1 MLGAM
6 STWLASILHDLRDSS
21 RSLRRAP
28 ALVAV
33 SVLSLGLG
41 IGANLTLYSGVV
53 NIFRHQ
59 PTMQRPAEIVG
70 VEFGNGRQV
79 SYPNYRDLR
88 DGGVF
93 ADVAGFR
100 VSAMNRRLD
109 DDLERVG
116 VIVVTANFFEALGIP
131 TALGRPFAAAEA
143 QAERSPRVV
152 VIDHTYWR
160 ARLAA
165 RPDVVGQTLV
175 LNGEPFTIVGVLP
188 PQHRSVTGFMSPSLY
203 VPVSALSVPTL
214 DDRGSPTL
222 TLLARLAPDQT
233 AASAAL
239 AVGRIGEVLERRFPE
254 INEGLA
260 RPATVFPAADI
271 QFRGTPPGFRLLPM
285 VLLVLFGLVL
295 LIGSINVA
303 GLLLARAAS
312 RRHELTVRLA
322 LGAGRAR
329 VVQATLVESLLLALL
344 GTAAGLGLMTVLSRY
359 DWLRM
364 GPAAQVFAP
373 DRQLL
378 VPVLGIVALTTL
390 LSGTAP
396 ALRSVRANLIEAL
409 RRGAPGATDRLRLR
423 NVYVAGQVALSLLL
437 LVIAALCWRSQGQIA
452 SLDPGF
458 DIDHVVVGR
467 FATDSG
473 RTAAAE
479 SAFIDQLVERLRGM
493 PGLASVAVAGVVPLG
508 GDALV
513 ASFHPAGRTD
523 IPGTRPTTLS
533 AGPRYFQT
541 LSIPVLQGREFSDDD
556 REGRPAV
563 AVVNRTFATT
573 YFPDRT
579 AIGEPIDIGG
589 ETYAEIV
596 GVVEDS
602 RIDTFGEAPKS
613 VVYYPLA
620 QRPRRLVVMARTA
633 GAPAASVSAVRAAIL
648 ALDAG
653 ARVDVSTLRE
663 AASTELNM
671 RQLGTQMVGAIGLVG
686 VLLTAIG
693 LYGIVSYR
701 VASST
706 AELAIRMAVG
716 ASPAQLVAGVLRT
729 AGGVVG
735 AGLAIGTVLALLA
748 TPTLRV
754 FLAGLSPTDPIAFLA
769 AALLLGGVAVVASY
783 LPARRVVAVQPLAAL
798 RES

>member
-1 MLGAM
+1 M
-6 STWLASILHDLRDSS
+6 TRWLTSVLHDLRDSS

-28 ALVAV
+28 ALVVV

-59 PTMQRPAEIVG
+59 PTMQRPDEVVG

-79 SYPNYRDLR
+79 SYQNYRDLR
-88 DGGVF
+88 DSGVF
-93 ADVAGFR
+93 ADVVGFR
-100 VSAMNRRLD
+100 VSAMNRRVD
-109 DDLERVG
+109 EDLERVG
-116 VIVVTANFFEALGIP
+116 VIVVSANFFEALGIP
-131 TALGRPFAAAEA
+131 TQLGRPFAAAEA

-152 VIDHTYWR
+152 VVDHAYWR

-165 RPDVVGQTLV
+165 RPDIVGQALV

-188 PQHRSVTGFMSPSLY
+188 EPHRSVTGFMSPSLY

-222 TLLARLAPDQT
+222 TLLARLAPGDTSQR
-233 AASAAL
+233 AAL
-239 AVGRIGEVLERRFPE
+239 AMGRMGEELQRRYPE
-254 INEGLA
+254 VNDGLS
-260 RPATVFPAADI
+260 RPAIVFPADEV

-285 VLLVLFGLVL
+285 VLLLLFGLVL
-295 LIGSINVA
+295 LIGSVNVA
-303 GLLLARAAS
+303 GLMLARAAS

-329 VVQATLVESLLLALL
+329 IVQATLVESLLLAVL
-344 GTAAGLGLMTVLSRY
+344 GTVAGLGLMAVLSRF
-359 DWLRM
+359 DWLGM
-364 GPAAQVFAP
+364 GSAARVFAP

-378 VPVLGIVALTTL
+378 GPVLLVVALTTL

-423 NVYVAGQVALSLLL
+423 NAYVAGQVALSLFL
-437 LVIAALCWRSQGQIA
+437 LVIAALCWRSQGQVA
-452 SLDPGF
+452 RLDPGF
-458 DIDHVVVGR
+458 DIDRVVVGR

-473 RTAAAE
+473 RNAAAE
-479 SAFIDQLVERLRGM
+479 TAFIEQLVDRLRRV
-493 PGLASVAVAGVVPLG
+493 PGLESVAVAGLVPLG

-523 IPGTRPTTLS
+523 IPGTRPSTLS
-533 AGPRYFQT
+533 VGPAYFAT
-541 LSIPVLQGREFSDDD
+541 LAIPVLQGREFTADD
-556 REGRPAV
+556 RQGRPAV
-563 AVVNRTFATT
+563 AVVNRTFAAT
-573 YFPDRT
+573 YFPDRP

-589 ETYAEIV
+589 EAYAEIV
-596 GVVEDS
+596 GVVQDS
-602 RIDTFGEAPKS
+602 KIDTFGEAPKS
-613 VVYYPLA
+613 VVYYPFA
-620 QRPRRLVVMARTA
+620 QRSRRLVVMARAA
-633 GAPAASVSAVRAAIL
+633 GAPGAAVPALRAAIL

-716 ASPAQLVAGVLRT
+716 ASPRQLVSGVLRT
-729 AGGVVG
+729 AGRVVG
-735 AGLAIGTVLALLA
+735 VGLAIGTVLALLA

-754 FLAGLSPTDPIAFLA
+754 FLAGLSPTDPIAFLLA
-769 AALLLGGVAVVASY
+769 AGLLAVVTVVASY
-783 LPARRVVAVQPLAAL
+783 VPARRVVRVQPLAAL
-798 RES
+798 RDS